1 MILIDA
7 NLLLHAFDASSPRHE
22 PARRWFEDALGG
34 VDPVRFALQSILGFV
49 RISTNP
55 AVYERPLR
63 PGDAIAIV
71 ESWLSRPTTGI
82 AAPGERHWRIFAEVA
97 LGGQARGPQL
107 MDAHLAALAIEHGA
121 MLATTDRGFAR
132 FPGLRFR
139 NPIAA

>member
-7 NLLLHAFDASSPRHE
+7 NLLLYAFDASSPRHE
-22 PARRWFEDALGG
+22 PARRWLEETLDG

-55 AVYERPLR
+55 TVYERPLLA
-63 PGDAIAIV
+63 DEAIAIV
-71 ESWLSRPTTGI
+71 ESWLSRPTAGVAT
-82 AAPGERHWRIFAEVA
+82 PGERHWRILADVA
-97 LGGQARGPQL
+97 RAGQARGPLL

-121 MLATTDRGFAR
+121 LLATTDRGFAR

-139 NPIAA
+139 NPIPA